1 MIKNI
6 WEKIGA
12 IFGIGGA
19 VLISMNIN
27 LEWIAFTAYLISNVA
42 WLTVAYKK
50 NMPEIYLMSW
60 VYLVITLMG
69 FVRL

>member
-6 WEKIGA
+6 WEKIRA

-27 LEWIAFTAYLISNVA
+27 LEWIAFTAYLISNAA

-50 NMPEIYLMSW
+50 NISNELGISGDYIDGLCQQ
-60 VYLVITLMG
+60 
-69 FVRL
+69 